1 MTTATVT
8 TSSLFK
14 SVFPES
20 EWTELTSADYDEVA
34 QILTRAGTLN
44 ATAAS
49 FMKKARIKLGF
60 HRQYKSGA
68 GWTVLHNIT
77 LTPGAKLSDS
87 YTLCLISHELFH
99 LQQSIWMRLSVQGEL
114 LAWQYQKQAYH
125 ELTGKEIGDRGEAYA
140 GAKTYWDQLAL
151 LSADS
156 RDDLLVAQRLMK
168 KVSPDYR
175 SGCLP
180 LFSLTREIKYF
191 LKQGK
196 IAEAF
201 RTVWNLIACR

>member
-8 TSSLFK
+8 ASSLFK

-20 EWTELTSADYDEVA
+20 EWTELTSTDYDEVL
-34 QILTRAGTLN
+34 QKLTNAGVLN

-49 FMKKARIKLGF
+49 FMRKARIKLGF
-60 HRQYKSGA
+60 HQQYKSGA
-68 GWTVLHNIT
+68 GWTILRNIT
-77 LTPGAKLSDS
+77 LAPSAKLSDS

-125 ELTGKEIGDRGEAYA
+125 ELTGKEIGERGEAYA
-140 GAKTYWDQLAL
+140 GTKAYWDQLAL

-156 RDDLLVAQRLMK
+156 REDLLAAQELMK

-180 LFSLTREIKYF
+180 LFSLRREIGYF
-191 LKQGK
+191 LKQGR
-196 IAEAF
+196 ITEAF
-201 RTVWNLIACR
+201 RTVWNLITCR